1 MKSKKVTNA
10 IISIQK
16 YDRETLVNLIL
27 KRHEEFLNQNDYL
40 IYFSTI
46 WGKMQSGK
54 TQCIDTLS
62 KKYSIKYNHSLMVT
76 TTLDDKSLNEQLKSD
91 LGVEANVMKITK
103 LNKMTDIQITNELMG
118 CRLLLLDEGDYGMKM
133 NGRVSNLIAKLA
145 KLNKMHIA
153 FFGATNYAALL
164 AEMNYADKKVNSKH
178 FGLQEGKGYFGIQE
192 LEMDGR
198 IIDINSSDYII
209 DADTG
214 KIPKKTKDL
223 IIKQHTEQSGLSL
236 IRNIVRSKQDKKA
249 ITLCDNIA
257 DYIQKDKDFNKLNF
271 EIIKMYDDN
280 ERTLT
285 DELRKAQRLTLM
297 GKNVLIIAISGLK
310 AGIAFDARIKQSN
323 KLRFWYDSQNVAASS
338 NQSIGRFTLYL
349 GENGITPSPVILC
362 NKQLSDYYINIWNS
376 IDKTGGVSV
385 NDILHLSKGTK
396 PTPHANQKTITA
408 KPNIPAKLVFKG
420 DWNMIDTKI
429 KQDSFY
435 TTSYKARN
443 NEQSKKEYKSNFTK
457 WFNQW
462 KDGKQIYVNNYTS
475 GDIYKT
481 QNDKYNP
488 YFIFIDDSSSNKKPV
503 MVFEITDRN
512 VNKEAIVTLEFV
524 GKDTFTE
531 NYSN

>member
-1 MKSKKVTNA
+1 MKNKKIANA
-10 IISIQK
+10 FISIKK
-16 YDRETLVNLIL
+16 YDRDTLVNIIL
-27 KRHEEFLNQNDYL
+27 ERHFEFLNQNDYL
-40 IYFSTI
+40 LYFSTI

-54 TQCIDTLS
+54 TKCIDTTS
-62 KKYSIKYNHSLMVT
+62 KRYSNQYNHSLMVT

-103 LNKMTDIQITNELMG
+103 LNTMTDIQITNELMG

-133 NGRVSNLIAKLA
+133 NGRVSKLISKLA
-145 KLNKMHIA
+145 KLNKMHIV

-164 AEMNYADKKVNSKH
+164 AEMNYADKKINSKH
-178 FGLQEGKGYFGIQE
+178 FGLQEGAGYFGIQE
-192 LEMDGR
+192 LEAADR
-198 IIDINSSDYII
+198 IIDINSNDYKI
-209 DADTG
+209 DVNTG

-223 IIKQHTEQSGLSL
+223 IIKQHIEQSGLSL
-236 IRNIVRSKQDKKA
+236 IRNIARSKKDKKA

-257 DYIQKDKDFNKLNF
+257 DFVKNDKDFNKLNF

-310 AGIAFDARIKQSN
+310 AGIAFDERIKQSN
-323 KLRFWYDSQNVAASS
+323 KLRFWYDSQKVAASS

-349 GENGITPSPVILC
+349 GKSDIVPSPVILC
-362 NKQLSDYYINIWNS
+362 DKQLSDYYINIWNS

-385 NDILHLSKGTK
+385 DDILHLSKGTK
-396 PTPHANQKTITA
+396 PTSHSNQKTVKTKA
-408 KPNIPAKLVFKG
+408 NIPAKLVFKG

-429 KQDSFY
+429 KQDTFY
-435 TTSYKARN
+435 TTSYRERKK
-443 NEQSKKEYKSNFTK
+443 EESKKEYKINFDK
-457 WFNQW
+457 WYKQW
-462 KDGKQIYVNNYTS
+462 NIGKQIYVNNYAS
-475 GDIYKT
+475 GDIGKN
-481 QNDKYNP
+481 QDKYNP
-488 YFIFIDDSSSNKKPV
+488 YFIFIDDSEFNKKPV

-512 VNKEAIVTLEFV
+512 VNKEAIVTLEFK

-531 NYSN
+531 HYSK